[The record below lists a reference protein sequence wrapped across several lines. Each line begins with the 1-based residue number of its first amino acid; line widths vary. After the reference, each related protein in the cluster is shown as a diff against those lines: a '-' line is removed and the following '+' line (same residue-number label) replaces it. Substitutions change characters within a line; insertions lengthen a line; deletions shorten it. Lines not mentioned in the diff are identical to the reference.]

1 MKMKWKTCEILTAA
15 GLLLLSAWI
24 MPARASTIVYSQQN
38 VATTTTLSGT
48 ITAQALC
55 SVANCFI
62 YSDIVGEGGDLC
74 AARMAFNPS
83 VPGEEIHI
91 GYIYD
96 NAPLGFNESHSLS
109 STLPGTGW
117 RDVDLALQPDGYQFD
132 PCASVNS
139 STLSFESGNA
149 IRIWADT
156 KGGTLTY
163 RIGPGDLFVG
173 SLLSTTSSQPQIF
186 FSFPTNNATTTI
198 FNLWEIGFSGFPAS
212 NTYDGTLAIYYG
224 VNGTSSVYADTTAF
238 APNGSSSGTIYVPR
252 TAAPLWNFGDPVPI
266 LWAAYGVLTP
276 AATTTIF
283 TTGDTIFFNVYP
295 TGINPSS
302 TPPTTTSCRFT
313 SSSFLGDPVG
323 NIEQGICEAAVYLV
337 IPGTAQQQDL
347 ATHFND
353 IRTAVSPKPPFGY
366 FFGMISA
373 FGAIGNGSSTISVW
387 TAQIVDAF
395 SVILDPVDAAFAAL
409 VGILFILWLLNRIGI
424 INL

>member
-1 MKMKWKTCEILTAA
+1 MKWKHYEILTAA

-24 MPARASTIVYSQQN
+24 MSARASTIVYSQQN

-48 ITAQALC
+48 ITAQIIGGFRYSNL
-55 SVANCFI
+55 VA
-62 YSDIVGEGGDLC
+62 GGGDLC
-74 AARMAFNPS
+74 SARIPFNPS
-83 VPGEEIHI
+83 VPGEEITV
-91 GYIYD
+91 GYLYD
-96 NAPLGFNESHSLS
+96 NFPLGQNEAYGS

-117 RDVDLALQPDGYQFD
+117 RDVDFAFRPDGYQFN
-132 PCASVNS
+132 PCAAVNS
-139 STLSFESGNA
+139 STRSFESYNL
-149 IRIWADT
+149 IRFWADT
-156 KGGTLTY
+156 KGGTLSY
-163 RIGPGDLFVG
+163 RYGLDSSSAIFVG

-186 FSFPTNNATTTI
+186 FSFPADNATTTI
-198 FNLWEIGFSGFPAS
+198 FDLWQIGFSGFPAS